1 LKKLIDILSS
11 TSYQL
16 IAGSTDTEI
25 NQLQFD
31 SRKVTEKDVF
41 VAIKGT
47 QVDGH
52 HYIDKAIRQKA
63 SVVVVEDVPEK
74 LADGLCYIQVA
85 NSAKALAQMADAYY
99 GHPSQKLKLVGVTGT
114 NGKTTIATLLYQLFR
129 HLGYSC
135 GLLSTIRILI
145 DDQEIQATHTTPDS
159 IQLNKM
165 FRQMLDSGCEY
176 CFMEVSSHAIDQYRI
191 EALNFDAGIFTNLTH
206 DHLDY
211 HKTFDN
217 YLKTKKKFFD
227 TLPKTAFALVNKDD
241 KNGLVMIQNTQANK
255 QTYAIKNQADYK
267 SKIIENDLSGLHLQ
281 LGNKDFYSNKVGLFN
296 AYNVTAV
303 YASAMLLGLNED
315 EVLSI
320 LSLPNTVEGRF
331 ELIYKHPA
339 FKAILDY
346 AHTPDALQNVL
357 TTIKGAKKKSE
368 RLITVFG
375 CGGNRD
381 KSKRPEMGKIASTHS
396 DLIVITSD
404 NPRNEDPMQIIKD
417 IEAGIA
423 DEQAAKCIS
432 ITDRENAIKTACM
445 MANEG
450 DILLVAGKGH
460 EKYQE
465 INGVK
470 HHFDDKEVLLKYLKE
485 I

>member
-432 ITDRENAIKTACM
+432 ISDRENAIKTACM